1 MKVCSVLKGSFSL
14 YIGPGLRKR
23 FRPSSHHPYT
33 SRDIKIIYVCT
44 SSEPCK
50 PVTTGVNKLCMH
62 ALSTAYRAQGALLGA
77 LGASAP
83 SASHSRGLREA
94 PRMLRVVPEC
104 CAALPYL
111 VMSQP
116 RVWSAL
122 LGSFEALRRI
132 AARGPG
138 FRSRACCLVFTRHF
152 CPRRWPGSVSHP
164 STERQAAAHRQLHLR
179 RHQLDEQL

>member
-1 MKVCSVLKGSFSL
+1 MLKGSFSL
-14 YIGPGLRKR
+14 YIGPGLRKC
-23 FRPSSHHPYT
+23 FHPSSHHPYT
-33 SRDIKIIYVCT
+33 LRDIKIMDVCT

-83 SASHSRGLREA
+83 SASHSRG
-94 PRMLRVVPEC
+94 LRVVPEC

-138 FRSRACCLVFTRHF
+138 FRSRACCLVFTRRF
-152 CPRRWPGSVSHP
+152 CPRRWSGGVSHP
-164 STERQAAAHRQLHLR
+164 STEHQAAAHRQLHLR